1 MRRNIAFF
9 YGILLLFMVAGVTA
23 RSLLAQTAADNLLI
37 DEDVLS
43 VDDVLPLGDDPAEK
57 GAEDVPLPEDP
68 TLDLLPEPAP
78 ADDVPKLAP
87 VDDGADLDS
96 LIESAFSD
104 AVAEGVP
111 EPPSLPTAAYGAGD
125 VEASVVPMAPASPQQ
140 QMIDVITGG
149 EILRRQAFEHHALE
163 TLGRAD
169 EILKERD
176 YDKSRRLYEQS
187 IEVIRQSGERPEN
200 TALRQRARAGIAESL
215 YREALLL
222 TKLMDYDKAEQ
233 QARAASSYGHAK
245 APKLVGEIS
254 ELKKDPPLPPPAAVP
269 PRWRQDDFR
278 EAEKEVADLLR
289 RGREHFVSGEYRKSQ
304 VLFESVI
311 KRDPNNTE
319 AIRMRQK
326 VAQMRLDI
334 SRMEVDSTHVDMVRQ
349 IGDAWN
355 PRDYASEDDV
365 RPTFS
370 TEDSNRTQRQETD
383 EDRILSKMEA
393 IRIPEIDF
401 RQANIHDVVNFLQ
414 EASVEYDPSDD
425 PNAPKGVNIILNLQ
439 AIGETDASA
448 PAAEADPFGFGAA
461 EPVGGGGPG
470 GDVPLVTFN
479 ARYISLLEA
488 LRIVTRVTRL
498 EYRVDGSVVMIVP
511 FGTVRGEIIHR
522 MYNVLPTFLDEID
535 KFNTDLEITGGGGG
549 RASDFITM
557 GGGAAISSDR
567 ADPKQFFQSLGV
579 PWPHGTS
586 IKYVSAIG
594 TLVVANTAENL
605 AIFEDILAK
614 INIVPNQI
622 EIEARFVEV
631 NQDDLDALGFEWL
644 LTDDWVLAQRQGNGN
659 VPPALQERLLIPANS
674 SQGGFTKGQRFVNDM
689 TEGLGAGVASDVMSF
704 ASVLTNPEIELVV
717 HALSRKE
724 NTDLLSAPKVT
735 TKSGSEATI
744 KVVTEYIYPTDFSVE
759 PITGTDANGNSTIV
773 GGVVEPS
780 GFETREVG
788 VILSVLPE
796 VSPEGQMINLTL
808 NPEVVEEPI
817 WYEYG
822 SVYTAPDGSQQQLN
836 MQQPFFRTR
845 TVTTSVSVYNG
856 ATVVLGGMII
866 EVRNEVE
873 DKIPILG
880 DIPLLGRFF
889 RSRYEQSAKRNLLIF
904 VTARLVDP
912 AGRPLGSATDLVS
925 GSGSMNKE
933 LSRAPTGE

>member
-149 EILRRQAFEHHALE
+149 EILRRQAFERHALE

-370 TEDSNRTQRQETD
+370 TEDANRTQRQETD

-461 EPVGGGGPG
+461 EPVGGGGEPVRHESTVGAPAHAQAIRVSVGVHGQCCVHTPQIIFLVDDAPFTSGGELEVVAISRRPSRVGIENKEPG
-470 GDVPLVTFN
+470 RREHVEGREEGVAVSAMGPT
-479 ARYISLLEA
+479 
-488 LRIVTRVTRL
+488 
-498 EYRVDGSVVMIVP
+498 VDLQNQGIRVP
-511 FGTVRGEIIHR
+511 FSMANWSNHPAFH
-522 MYNVLPTFLDEID
+522 LC
-535 KFNTDLEITGGGGG
+535 
-549 RASDFITM
+549 
-557 GGGAAISSDR
+557 AI
-567 ADPKQFFQSLGV
+567 
-579 PWPHGTS
+579 
-586 IKYVSAIG
+586 
-594 TLVVANTAENL
+594 
-605 AIFEDILAK
+605 
-614 INIVPNQI
+614 
-622 EIEARFVEV
+622 
-631 NQDDLDALGFEWL
+631 
-644 LTDDWVLAQRQGNGN
+644 
-659 VPPALQERLLIPANS
+659 
-674 SQGGFTKGQRFVNDM
+674 
-689 TEGLGAGVASDVMSF
+689 
-704 ASVLTNPEIELVV
+704 
-717 HALSRKE
+717 
-724 NTDLLSAPKVT
+724 
-735 TKSGSEATI
+735 
-744 KVVTEYIYPTDFSVE
+744 
-759 PITGTDANGNSTIV
+759 
-773 GGVVEPS
+773 
-780 GFETREVG
+780 
-788 VILSVLPE
+788 
-796 VSPEGQMINLTL
+796 
-808 NPEVVEEPI
+808 
-817 WYEYG
+817 
-822 SVYTAPDGSQQQLN
+822 
-836 MQQPFFRTR
+836 
-845 TVTTSVSVYNG
+845 
-856 ATVVLGGMII
+856 
-866 EVRNEVE
+866 
-873 DKIPILG
+873 
-880 DIPLLGRFF
+880 
-889 RSRYEQSAKRNLLIF
+889 RY
-904 VTARLVDP
+904 
-912 AGRPLGSATDLVS
+912 RPG
-925 GSGSMNKE
+925 
-933 LSRAPTGE
+933 